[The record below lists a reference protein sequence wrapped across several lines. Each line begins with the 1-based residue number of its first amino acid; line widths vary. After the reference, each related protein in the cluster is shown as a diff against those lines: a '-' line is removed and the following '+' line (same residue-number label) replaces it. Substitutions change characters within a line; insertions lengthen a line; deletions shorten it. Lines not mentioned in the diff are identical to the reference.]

1 MGWEQRP
8 HSAGSSPDSF
18 CLHLGPS
25 ERLTC
30 ILVALQRV
38 VLTPAA
44 PTRQAAG
51 GCREVRAG
59 AWLRSAATATGSRG
73 WVHGSSYCVQPCLG
87 AWLPPDAAWMGFRL
101 ILLIL

>member
-59 AWLRSAATATGSRG
+59 AWLRSAAYSYGVKGLGPWQQLLCAALSGRLATS
-73 WVHGSSYCVQPCLG
+73 
-87 AWLPPDAAWMGFRL
+87 
-101 ILLIL
+101 